1 VKDGVSAGARNQK
14 LAQVSQDVRKRG
26 LVFRALSVVVPGAGH
41 IAEDMPFFG
50 FVLLSVWLFGA
61 IFLLAGGRLYPLL
74 DPMLGLGSSLNVLL
88 MVVVLL
94 TVLIV
99 ANTVAQPR
107 IRA

>member
-14 LAQVSQDVRKRG
+14 LAQVSQDVRKRS
-26 LVFRALSVVVPGAGH
+26 LVFRALS
-41 IAEDMPFFG
+41 
-50 FVLLSVWLFGA
+50 
-61 IFLLAGGRLYPLL
+61 
-74 DPMLGLGSSLNVLL
+74 
-88 MVVVLL
+88 VVVLL